1 MADVAELIGAA
12 YDALFKSVSVGGGSF
27 LQLAWPGIALSP
39 ADFKDPAAPAGPY
52 DAGYAEETF
61 SFLSNIAP
69 TFDPTHFV
77 NSGFEVDD
85 LYQLVISGAVPAG
98 ADPNQLLAN
107 PAYRLF
113 SDAQFEFVSARRGS
127 RKDPGVF
134 YYPCQALPT
143 DWYTEA
149 GANAWPTFSTGG
161 APPPPLAQSQLGQR
175 GGAGLLGKGLWLLK
189 PIATEQALKDKLQ
202 QAIQAK
208 ATRLA
213 GLLRPVSSQSIRPLE
228 RNFGL
233 ASSVLVAGASL
244 AAGPKPVGGAAG
256 PGQPPAPPTAAALQ
270 NFVRLNAALD
280 LKKQLRPDPLV
291 SPGHLPPA
299 MVSQARIDPSR
310 FEILGSRLLPFNKK
324 LILTSL
330 LNEQLVPQAVS
341 PASRNF
347 SISFRYAQVTI
358 SRPWLKL
365 ALLTTRNWYIPG
377 TPADAYATGAP
388 SASADMFPLL
398 PTSFIVIRNLK
409 ITASWSAEDR
419 ANASKAAAFGP
430 FSTQGGTFTNDTLE
444 IPGLQVI
451 AWLSKLMPALPPLKD
466 PTLP

>member
-12 YDALFKSVSVGGGSF
+12 YDALFKSVNVGSSSF
-27 LQLAWPGIALSP
+27 LQLAWPGVALSP
-39 ADFKDPAAPAGPY
+39 ADFKDPATPAGPY
-52 DAGYAEETF
+52 DPGYAEETF

-69 TFDPTHFV
+69 AFDPTHFI

-98 ADPNQLLAN
+98 AALDQLLTN

-134 YYPCQALPT
+134 YYPCQAVPT

-149 GANAWPTFSTGG
+149 SANSWATFNTGG

-175 GGAGLLGKGLWLLK
+175 GGLSLLSKGLWQLK
-189 PIATEQALKDKLQ
+189 PTTTEQTLKDKLQ
-202 QAIQAK
+202 QTIQTK
-208 ATRLA
+208 ATRIS
-213 GLLRPVSSQSIRPLE
+213 GLLRPVSTKSTRPLE
-228 RNFGL
+228 RNFKL
-233 ASSVLVAGASL
+233 ATSALPTTTTL
-244 AAGPKPVGGAAG
+244 AAGARLTVSTAALN
-256 PGQPPAPPTAAALQ
+256 QLATPPTAAALQ
-270 NFVRLNAALD
+270 NFVRLNAAID

-291 SPGHLPPA
+291 STTQLAPA
-299 MVSQARIDPSR
+299 LVNQTKIDPGR
-310 FEILGSRLLPFNKK
+310 FEIVSSKLLPFNKK

-341 PASRNF
+341 PASKNF

-358 SRPWLKL
+358 NRPWLKL

-377 TPADAYATGAP
+377 TPADAYATGATTGD
-388 SASADMFPLL
+388 AGMFSLL

-430 FSTQGGTFTNDTLE
+430 FSTQGSTFTNDTLE

-451 AWLSKLMPALPPLKD
+451 AWLSRLMPALPPLKD
-466 PTLP
+466 PAI